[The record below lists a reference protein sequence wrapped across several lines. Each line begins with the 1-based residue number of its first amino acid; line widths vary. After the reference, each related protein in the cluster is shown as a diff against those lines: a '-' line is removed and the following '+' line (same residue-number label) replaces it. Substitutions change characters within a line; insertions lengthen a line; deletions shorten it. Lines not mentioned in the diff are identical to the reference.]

1 MDMKLEIAKS
11 LSAACGVAAEEIA
24 AAIEGPAHTDM
35 RGFSYSCF

>member
-24 AAIEGPAHTDM
+24 AAIYFFT
-35 RGFSYSCF
+35 